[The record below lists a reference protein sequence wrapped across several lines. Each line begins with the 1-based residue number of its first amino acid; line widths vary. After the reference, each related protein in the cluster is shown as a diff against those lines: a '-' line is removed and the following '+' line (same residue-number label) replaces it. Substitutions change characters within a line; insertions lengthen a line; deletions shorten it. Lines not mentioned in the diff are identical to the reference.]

1 MVYIEK
7 INKHLNARNFQ
18 EESCRSSPNVS
29 PMKRTENY
37 RGFTKNSNPPS
48 VSIPKAENVRSIN
61 NMEQMK
67 DYFGN
72 KINLKRSF
80 DNKHYETKGSVRQ
93 SQNS

>member
-7 INKHLNARNFQ
+7 INKHLNGRNFHD
-18 EESCRSSPNVS
+18 ESSRSSPNVT
-29 PMKRTENY
+29 PAKKENY

-48 VSIPKAENVRSIN
+48 VSISKGENGRN

-80 DNKHYETKGSVRQ
+80 DNKHYETKGSVR
-93 SQNS
+93 

>member
-7 INKHLNARNFQ
+7 INSHLNGRNFHD
-18 EESCRSSPNVS
+18 ESSRSSPNVT
-29 PMKRTENY
+29 PLKKENY
-37 RGFTKNSNPPS
+37 LGFTKTSNPPGS
-48 VSIPKAENVRSIN
+48 VSISKTN

-80 DNKHYETKGSVRQ
+80 DNKHYETKGSVR
-93 SQNS
+93 